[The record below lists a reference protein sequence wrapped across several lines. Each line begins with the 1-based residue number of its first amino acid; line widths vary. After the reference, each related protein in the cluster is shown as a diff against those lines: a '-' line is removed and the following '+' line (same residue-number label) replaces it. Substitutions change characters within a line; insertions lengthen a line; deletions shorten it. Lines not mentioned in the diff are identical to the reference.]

1 MVLIIFKDFTRTA
14 KINQSRH
21 SQKLLKLSSQA
32 GGSFKQASGRL
43 KQSVVQYPSQ
53 FQNYLVKLL
62 KFICIKSFPNF
73 HHRQGKLQTSKRPFN
88 ISCVSASQLCSTP
101 HAKFHELS
109 FSVNSTTIR
118 INLKKN
124 CLCWYN
130 FVVILRNK
138 E

>member
-1 MVLIIFKDFTRTA
+1 MSKTLIIVLIIFKDFTSTA

-32 GGSFKQASGRL
+32 GESFKQASGRL
-43 KQSVVQYPSQ
+43 KQSVVQYSSQ

-88 ISCVSASQLCSTP
+88 ISCVSSSQLCLTLHTS
-101 HAKFHELS
+101 FH
-109 FSVNSTTIR
+109 
-118 INLKKN
+118 
-124 CLCWYN
+124 N
-130 FVVILRNK
+130 FHFLLLIPYSSPK
-138 E
+138 